1 MPYVLPVIPAD
12 SVYPARPGSIETP
25 QTIRQYLDVASP
37 QGLADVLR
45 LILFGRFM
53 RSQDVVL
60 QTAAPAADLS
70 QLSTLSSFNLDV
82 QAPAASVQRA
92 YSRVGTTG
100 ELANQAV
107 NTTPSTGQIAVAPNG
122 GIVVLTSDAQT
133 TGTWST
139 GPRSATAS
147 SIRPPPSCPTSGP
160 LRPPSSRR
168 ASSTSRPP
176 SPTPGPPR
184 ARTSSSPRAR
194 PLAPRSRPTSTP
206 RRPWSSS
213 TRPTP
218 CSARTS
224 RSSFAPAPTS
234 TASATRRARTSTPS
248 SSSSTRP
255 TSDGAITRGAANR
268 FAAQEGTR

>member
-133 TGTWST
+133 NVDVEYRPEIGYSLFYPSAPVVSNVWTPPPAIVAQGIVYLQTAIADTGTTT
-139 GPRSATAS
+139 GQNVIVAPGSASGTTKQANLNAAKTVVQFHTADAVLSADITIFVRPGTYLDGFGNPQSQNLDAILQLLNS
-147 SIRPPPSCPTSGP
+147 SYV
-160 LRPPSSRR
+160 
-168 ASSTSRPP
+168 
-176 SPTPGPPR
+176 
-184 ARTSSSPRAR
+184 
-194 PLAPRSRPTSTP
+194 
-206 RRPWSSS
+206 
-213 TRPTP
+213 
-218 CSARTS
+218 
-224 RSSFAPAPTS
+224 
-234 TASATRRARTSTPS
+234 
-248 SSSSTRP
+248 
-255 TSDGAITRGAANR
+255 
-268 FAAQEGTR
+268 